1 MIEKRKVLLKSGY
14 HERRNCPVCLFLKG
28 KIEGARLIDGEGK
41 EVACQVE
48 KSEEGYLIFWIVEE
62 IPSREERGYTL
73 IAGEKAA
80 LFEGRGVELVQDK
93 DKVEIKIGGQPFS
106 NYHYGDVVR
115 PYLWPMLD
123 KEGRSLTR
131 APARPGNPEGF
142 DHIHHRSCWVAH
154 GDVNGVDNWSE
165 EKGHGYQIPQ
175 QFEEIVS
182 GPVFGKIKAK
192 NYWTDEKEKK
202 VLEEERTMRIY
213 NLSSCRIIDFE
224 IDFRATEGN
233 VKFGDTKE
241 GGILS
246 LRVNPLI
253 TVEKGGL
260 IENAYGGV
268 NEEETWGK
276 RAHWCDYSGKI
287 AGERVGLAIFDH
299 PSNFRYP
306 TYWHVRN
313 YGLMTANP
321 FALSYYYHSSEYD
334 GSYTLLAN
342 KGLVFRYRLLVHPG
356 NAAEGRVKEAYHNYI
371 NPPEIKIF

>member
-1 MIEKRKVLLKSGY
+1 MFKKKITVKSGY
-14 HERRNCPVCLFLKG
+14 HPRKSCPIYLYLKE
-28 KIEGARLIDGEGK
+28 KIDKARLIDE
-41 EVACQVE
+41 EDQEIACQI
-48 KSEEGYLIFWIVEE
+48 EECKEGCLLGWIVRDM
-62 IPSREERGYTL
+62 PSQEKRTYTL
-73 IAGEKAA
+73 IIGEENLYPEK
-80 LFEGRGVELVQDK
+80 RGVKLTQTENK
-93 DKVEIKIGGQPFS
+93 IEINISGSPFS

-131 APARPGNPEGF
+131 APAKPGNPEGF

-165 EKGHGYQIPQ
+165 EKGHGYQIHR
-175 QFEEIVS
+175 QFKEIVS

-192 NYWTDEKEKK
+192 NYWTDAKEKK

-276 RAHWCDYSGKI
+276 RACWCDYSGKI

-321 FALSYYYHSSEYD
+321 FALSYYY
-334 GSYTLLAN
+334 SYTLLAN

-371 NPPEIKIF
+371 NPPEIKID